1 MTKMTKPKMMDAIS
15 DKTDLAKK
23 DCTAIYDAL
32 VEVVAEQLRTTGAI
46 TLPGLVKLTVKDVPA
61 RPEHPGKNPFTGE
74 DIIVKA
80 KPASKRIKALPLKPL
95 KDAVT

>member
-32 VEVVAEQLRTTGAI
+32 VEVVTEQLQSEGAI
-46 TLPGLVKLTVKDVPA
+46 TLPGLVKLTVKDVA
-61 RPEHPGKNPFTGE
+61 AQPERPGKNPFTGE

-80 KPASKRIKALPLKPL
+80 KPASKRVKALPLKPL